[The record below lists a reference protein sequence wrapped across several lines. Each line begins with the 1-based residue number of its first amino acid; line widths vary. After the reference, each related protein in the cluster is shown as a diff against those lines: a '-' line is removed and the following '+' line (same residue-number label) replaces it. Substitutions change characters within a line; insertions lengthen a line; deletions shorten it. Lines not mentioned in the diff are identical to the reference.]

1 MTKSATDVMQEI
13 LVAATLDSIEALKS
27 ASKGV
32 PNTLLRDLNAVH
44 SNTTFAD
51 LPTELQ
57 KAIHASVRAA
67 FTRMMREGYSV
78 TAGQAAPPRGPA
90 AGRDAARGHRQPRP
104 PMRPAG
110 GPGKRPGGPGKPPAR
125 PGGGGRPGG
134 TKPGR
139 PRG

>member
-1 MTKSATDVMQEI
+1 MTKSATDVMHEI
-13 LVAATLDSIEALKS
+13 LVAATLDSIEALKA

-51 LPTELQ
+51 LPAELQ
-57 KAIHASVRAA
+57 AALHASVRAA
-67 FTRMMREGYSV
+67 FTRLMREGYSV

-90 AGRDAARGHRQPRP
+90 TGRDGARGHRPSRP

-110 GPGKRPGGPGKPPAR
+110 GPGKPPMRPGGGPGKPRGNR
-125 PGGGGRPGG
+125 PGGA
-134 TKPGR
+134 KPGR